1 MARVAAG
8 KLDFLT
14 GGGEMG
20 ERMRAFDWRST
31 PLGAAD
37 RWPQSLKTI
46 IRVMLDSRYAMWML
60 WGPEFTFFCNDAY
73 LPTVGN
79 KRDWVLGARSD
90 VVWEEIWPDIGP
102 RIRHVLKTGA
112 ATWDEALLLF
122 LERNGFPEETYHTFS
137 YSPVYDDDNR
147 IAGMLCV
154 VTEVTERVI
163 GERRLRVLR
172 DLAAR
177 VTGVDSIETS
187 CQRAI
192 GVLAQYPA
200 DVPVAALYLLEPGG
214 ALARRIAVTRELP
227 ESALPASAALDGPA
241 GLWGIARAL
250 TMESGQQVADLPAR
264 GIFMEAGPWPDLIQQ
279 GFVMPLKGAGQ
290 DPFTGFL
297 LVGISPRRP
306 LDQPY
311 VEFLDLV
318 CGQVA
323 AAIADAKAYE
333 HERSRAEALAEI
345 DRAKTT
351 FFSNVSH
358 EFRTPLT
365 LMLGPMED
373 ALADGQT
380 PAVTRG
386 RLEVAHRNALRLLKL
401 VNSLLDF
408 SRIEAGR
415 VQASYEPADLD
426 SVTRDLAS
434 TFRSAI
440 ERAGLRYTVRCLQLS
455 EPAFVDREMWEKI
468 VLNLL
473 SNAFKFTLE
482 GCIEV
487 RLGQEGNCAL
497 LEVEDTGVGVA
508 PEEIPRLFE
517 RFYRVEGTR
526 GRNYEGSGIGLA
538 LVQELVKLHGGN
550 IEARSTVGRGAI
562 FSVRIPLGSRHLP
575 QDHLRAASLPT
586 AAQVG
591 AQAFVSEA
599 ERWLPDASAE
609 RTPPLRAQEMDSN
622 SDRRFEAT
630 FGARIVLADDNAD
643 MRAYVSALIAPLY
656 DVEAVADGEA
666 ALQAVL
672 RLRPDLVITDVMMP
686 RLDGFGLLRAIR
698 TDAQLSGLPV
708 ILLSARA
715 GEESRI
721 EGLDAGADDYLTKPF
736 GAREL
741 LARIG
746 AMLELARMRARNEAQ
761 LRESEGRLQDALA
774 VSSAA
779 EQRFRAT
786 FENAAVGMGQVG
798 LDGRWLLV
806 NDRLCDIVGY
816 ERDELL
822 QRTFADITFAEDLG
836 RDLALAEQ
844 LREGEI
850 DTYTMQK
857 RYVRKNG
864 SLVWINLSVA
874 MVRSA
879 TGAPEHYISVVED
892 ITERK
897 RAEEELGRAA
907 RLKDEF
913 LAMLAHELRN
923 PLAPIR
929 NAGEVL
935 SRVLPGERQVQEPLG
950 MIRRQTAHLTRLV
963 DDLLDVSRITQGRIQ
978 LQREPIDLATVISQ
992 AVETVAPAIHE
1003 KRHDLSILSRQVPL
1017 HVHGDSARL
1026 IQCVVNVLTNAAKY
1040 TDFGGRIRV
1049 ETRAEGEQAVIEV
1062 SDDGIGLSPELL
1074 PRVFE
1079 LFVQGDR
1086 TLDRAQG
1093 GLGIGLSVV
1102 QRLVEMHGGQVAARS
1117 EGLGLGSTFEIRLQR
1132 VEAPVAGESGTQRLR
1147 VACKRVLVVDDNVDS
1162 ADSLAMVLKFDGHET
1177 DRVYSAH
1184 AALERSVSFRPDVI
1198 LLDIG
1203 LPEIDGY
1210 EVARRLRATPGLER
1224 LRLVALTGYGQP
1236 EDRARTHAAG
1246 FDDHLVKPVELP
1258 ALERAIAGSD
1268 VPY

>member
-1 MARVAAG
+1 MARLSAG
-8 KLDFLT
+8 KAEFLT
-14 GGGEMG
+14 GGGQMG
-20 ERMRAFDWRST
+20 ERMRAFDWRSS
-31 PLGAAD
+31 PLGAAHQ
-37 RWPQSLKTI
+37 WPQSLKTI

-60 WGPEFTFFCNDAY
+60 WGSELTFFCNDAY

-102 RIRHVLKTGA
+102 RIQHVLKTGA

-172 DLAAR
+172 DLAVR

-200 DVPVAALYLLEPGG
+200 DVPVAALYLIDPGG
-214 ALARRIAVTRELP
+214 TCARRIAVTRELP
-227 ESALPASAALDGPA
+227 GPAFPESAALDGNA
-241 GLWGIARAL
+241 EGWGFARAL
-250 TMESGQQVADLPAR
+250 AMESGQQVADLPAR
-264 GIFMEAGPWPDLIQQ
+264 GIVMEAAPWPDLIQQ
-279 GFVMPLKGAGQ
+279 GFVMPLKGPGQ
-290 DPFTGFL
+290 FTGFL
-297 LVGISPRRP
+297 VVGISPRRP

-323 AAIADAKAYE
+323 AAIADAQAYE

-345 DRAKTT
+345 DRAKTA

-365 LMLGPMED
+365 LMLGPVED
-373 ALADGQT
+373 VLADGET
-380 PAVTRG
+380 PASARE

-415 VQASYEPADLD
+415 MQAWYEPADLD

-440 ERAGLRYTVRCLQLS
+440 ERAGLRYTVRSLQLS
-455 EPAFVDREMWEKI
+455 EPVYVDREMWEKI

-482 GCIEV
+482 GSIEV
-487 RLGQEGNCAL
+487 RLGQEGSCAL
-497 LEVEDTGVGVA
+497 LEVQDSGVGVA

-538 LVQELVKLHGGN
+538 LVQELVKLHGGS
-550 IEARSTVGRGAI
+550 IEARSTLGRGTT

-575 QDHLRAASLPT
+575 QDHLRASRSPT
-586 AAQVG
+586 TTQVG

-599 ERWLPDASAE
+599 ERWLPDANAE
-609 RTPPLRAQEMDSN
+609 RTLPLRAQEMDSN

-630 FGARIVLADDNAD
+630 FGAHIVLADDNAD

-656 DVEAVADGEA
+656 DVETVADGEA
-666 ALQAVL
+666 ALEAVL
-672 RLRPDLVITDVMMP
+672 RRRPDLVIADVMMP

-698 TDAQLSGLPV
+698 TDPQLSGLPV

-746 AMLELARMRARNEAQ
+746 AMLELARVRAGNEAQ

-786 FENAAVGMGQVG
+786 FENAAVGIGQVG
-798 LDGRWLLV
+798 LEGRWLLV
-806 NDRLCDIVGY
+806 NDRLCDITGY
-816 ERDELL
+816 ERSELL
-822 QRTFADITFAEDLG
+822 QRTFADITYPQDLG
-836 RDLALAEQ
+836 PDLALAEQ
-844 LREGEI
+844 LRKGEI
-850 DTYTMQK
+850 ESYTLQK

-879 TGAPEHYISVVED
+879 TGTPEYYISVVED

-897 RAEEELGRAA
+897 QAEEGLTRAA

-935 SRVLPGERQVQEPLG
+935 SRVLPHEREVREPLG
-950 MIRRQTAHLTRLV
+950 MIRRQTAYLTRLV

-978 LQREPIDLATVISQ
+978 LQREPVDLAMVISH
-992 AVETVAPAIHE
+992 AVETVAPAIRE
-1003 KRHDLSILSRQVPL
+1003 KRHDLSVLSKQMPL

-1026 IQCVVNVLTNAAKY
+1026 VQCVVNVLTNAAKY

-1049 ETRAEGEQAVIEV
+1049 ETRAEGGQAVIEV

-1086 TLDRAQG
+1086 TLDRAEG
-1093 GLGIGLSVV
+1093 GLGVGLSVV
-1102 QRLVEMHGGQVAARS
+1102 QRLIEMHGGEVTARS
-1117 EGLGLGSTFEIRLQR
+1117 EGLGKGSTFEIRLPR
-1132 VEAPVAGESGTQRLR
+1132 VAAPRAGEPGAEKQTVNSR
-1147 VACKRVLVVDDNVDS
+1147 RVLIVDDNVDS
-1162 ADSLAMVLKFDGHET
+1162 ADSLAMVLQIDGHET
-1177 DRVYSAH
+1177 ERVYSAH
-1184 AALERSVSFRPDVI
+1184 AALERTISFKPDVI

-1210 EVARRLRATPGLER
+1210 EVARRLRATPGLEH

-1236 EDRARTHAAG
+1236 EDRARTRAAG
-1246 FDDHLVKPVELP
+1246 FDDHLVKPVEFP
-1258 ALERAIAGSD
+1258 ALERAITGTETAH
-1268 VPY
+1268 

>member
-1 MARVAAG
+1 MVVGTAG

-20 ERMRAFDWRST
+20 ERMRAFEWTRS
-31 PLGAAD
+31 PLGPAAQ
-37 RWPQSLKTI
+37 WPQSLKTI

-60 WGPEFTFFCNDAY
+60 WGPELTFFCNDAY
-73 LPTVGN
+73 LPTVGK

-90 VVWEEIWPDIGP
+90 KVWEEIWPDIGP
-102 RIRHVLKTGA
+102 RIQHVLSNGE

-137 YSPVYDDDNR
+137 YSPVYDDDSR

-163 GERRLRVLR
+163 GERRLHVLR
-172 DLAAR
+172 DLAVR
-177 VTGVDSIETS
+177 VTGVDSIESS
-187 CQRAI
+187 CRRAI
-192 GVLAQYPA
+192 DVLRQYPV
-200 DVPVAALYLLEPGG
+200 DLPVAALYLIDPAGLR
-214 ALARRIAVTRELP
+214 ARRVAVTREVP
-227 ESALPASAALDGPA
+227 ESALPVSVALDDTSGP
-241 GLWGIARAL
+241 WEFARAL
-250 TMESGQQVADLPAR
+250 AMESGQQIADLPSRNVRLEAR
-264 GIFMEAGPWPDLIQQ
+264 PWSDLIQQ
-279 GFVMPLKGAGQ
+279 GFVMPLKGGGQ
-290 DPFTGFL
+290 DRLAGFL
-297 LVGISPRRP
+297 LVGVSPRRP

-323 AAIADAKAYE
+323 AAIADAQAYE
-333 HERSRAEALAEI
+333 QERARAEALAEI
-345 DRAKTT
+345 DRAKTA

-365 LMLGPMED
+365 LMLGPVED
-373 ALADGQT
+373 ALADAQT
-380 PAVTRG
+380 PEVTRG

-415 VQASYEPADLD
+415 VQAWYEPTDLAA
-426 SVTRDLAS
+426 VTRDLAS

-440 ERAGLRYTVRCLQLS
+440 ERAGLRFEVRCEPLS
-455 EPAFVDREMWEKI
+455 ESVYVDRDMWEKI

-482 GCIEV
+482 GVIEL
-487 RLGQEGNCAL
+487 RLRREDAYAL
-497 LEVEDTGVGVA
+497 LEVEDSGVGVA
-508 PEEIPRLFE
+508 QEQIPRLFE
-517 RFYRVEGTR
+517 RFYRVEGSR

-538 LVQELVKLHGGN
+538 LVQELVRLHGG
-550 IEARSTVGRGAI
+550 IIDVRSALEQGTT

-575 QDHLRAASLPT
+575 QDHLREPRSPT
-586 AAQVG
+586 SPQLGAQV
-591 AQAFVSEA
+591 FVREA
-599 ERWLPDASAE
+599 EGWLPDVSGSPA
-609 RTPPLRAQEMDSN
+609 LRAEEIN
-622 SDRRFEAT
+622 SDGDRRFEAT
-630 FGARIVLADDNAD
+630 FGARIVLADDNSD
-643 MRAYVSALIAPLY
+643 MRAYVRALIAPLY
-656 DVEAVADGEA
+656 EVDAVGDGEA
-666 ALQAVL
+666 ALEAIL
-672 RLRPDLVITDVMMP
+672 RERPDLVITDVMMP
-686 RLDGFGLLRAIR
+686 KLDGIGLLRSIR
-698 TDAQLSGLPV
+698 SDPELSGLPV

-715 GEESRI
+715 GEEARI

-746 AMLELARMRARNEAQ
+746 AILELSRVRARNEAQ
-761 LRESEGRLQDALA
+761 LRESEIRLQRALDD
-774 VSSAA
+774 SSAT

-786 FENAAVGMGQVG
+786 FENAAVGIGQVG

-806 NDRLCDIVGY
+806 NDRLCEITGY
-816 ERDELL
+816 SREEML
-822 QRTFADITFAEDLG
+822 QRTYVDITHPEDLG
-836 RDLALAEQ
+836 ADLALSERV
-844 LREGEI
+844 LKGEI
-850 DTYTMQK
+850 ETYTLQK
-857 RYVRKNG
+857 RYVRKDC
-864 SLVWINLSVA
+864 SLVWINLTVA
-874 MVRSA
+874 LVRSA

-897 RAEEELGRAA
+897 RVEEELGRAA

-929 NAGEVL
+929 NASEVL
-935 SRVLPGERQVQEPLG
+935 SRVLRGHRDAQEPIA
-950 MIRRQTAHLTRLV
+950 MICRQAAHLTRLV

-978 LQREPIDLATVISQ
+978 LQRRPVDLAGVISQ
-992 AVETVAPAIHE
+992 ALETVAPMIRE
-1003 KRHDLSILSRQVPL
+1003 KRHNVAVVSGQFPL
-1017 HVHGDSARL
+1017 YVDGDSARL
-1026 IQCVVNVLTNAAKY
+1026 VQCVVNVLTNAAKY
-1040 TDFGGRIRV
+1040 TDSGGHIRV
-1049 ETRAEGEQAVIEV
+1049 ETRPEGGEAIIEV
-1062 SDDGIGLSPELL
+1062 SDNGIGLSAELL

-1102 QRLVEMHGGQVAARS
+1102 QRLIEMHGGQVMARS
-1117 EGLGLGSTFEIRLQR
+1117 EGLGKGSCFEIRMPR
-1132 VEAPVAGESGTQRLR
+1132 IEAPMAQESASERFSG
-1147 VACKRVLVVDDNVDS
+1147 AAKRVLIVDDNIDS
-1162 ADSLAMVLKFDGHET
+1162 ADSLALVLKFDGHET

-1184 AALERSVSFRPDVI
+1184 AALERTASFRPDVI

-1210 EVARRLRATPGLER
+1210 EVARRLRAMPGLER
-1224 LRLVALTGYGQP
+1224 LRLIALTGYGQP
-1236 EDRARTHAAG
+1236 EDRARTRAAG
-1246 FDDHLVKPVELP
+1246 FDGHLVKPVEFL
-1258 ALERAIAGSD
+1258 ALERAIAGVD
-1268 VPY
+1268 VIE